1 MLDLTLF
8 RMGLFG
14 VAHGVGGGGGGPAPK
29 RPPLSK
35 NCHTYPT
42 LMNLGTVL
50 PYLKKIQKIH
60 QSRDTPLDFS

>member
-14 VAHGVGGGGGGPAPK
+14 VAHGVGGEAGGAK
-29 RPPLSK
+29 RPPLCK

-42 LMNLGTVL
+42 LMNLGSSTL
-50 PYLKKIQKIH
+50 PKEDPENTSIA
-60 QSRDTPLDFS
+60 

>member
-14 VAHGVGGGGGGPAPK
+14 VAHGVGGEGGGAK